1 MKTIKSALS
10 GAKSIIDRN
19 PDVLLFQLK
28 EVIHEHRAVIID
40 RILSDVSTHVDYKFN
55 VRADKNMMATVR
67 EKLPELKDACVEL
80 KKYDDVVHQV
90 TTKQVAHLRNEPIY
104 REINDQLS
112 YVVKYQLKLM

>member
-1 MKTIKSALS
+1 MKTVKSALS

-19 PDVLLFQLK
+19 PDVLVFQLK
-28 EVIHEHRAVIID
+28 EVIH
-40 RILSDVSTHVDYKFN
+40 
-55 VRADKNMMATVR
+55 
-67 EKLPELKDACVEL
+67 DACVEL